1 MALCLYNMKHNIRD
15 VGKRCSNA
23 DSNLAMIFYVVLN
36 SSFLFD
42 TNQFGMVHFIIW
54 GITDYYFQNRIAFL
68 SLKIIFV
75 YKAISVGVDADK
87 MQYYAAFYLGLHCL
101 LNGAFRSP

>member
-1 MALCLYNMKHNIRD
+1 MKHNIRD

-42 TNQFGMVHFIIW
+42 TNQFGMVHFII
-54 GITDYYFQNRIAFL
+54 
-68 SLKIIFV
+68 
-75 YKAISVGVDADK
+75 
-87 MQYYAAFYLGLHCL
+87 
-101 LNGAFRSP
+101 